1 VWRALHRVR
10 ADQSPHVL
18 AAMLG
23 AAHDPGEAMQ
33 AAEVGSAQPV
43 LGFGWR
49 RPDVQGSNWFELFAS
64 TSIAA

>member
-1 VWRALHRVR
+1 MLDAVFQRYL
-10 ADQSPHVL
+10 PL
-18 AAMLG
+18 ARTLAGDLG

-49 RPDVQGSNWFELFAS
+49 RPDVQGSNWFDLFAS